1 MAVPQER
8 LRVAEVPAGAAALS
22 QALRVSWGGVWSGF
36 LIALGTMLLL
46 GTLGVAIG
54 VSAVDP
60 RAAGET
66 RGLGIGAAIWG
77 GLTLLIAVF
86 VGGMVAARLGLI
98 FDQPTSALHG
108 ALVWVLSMLA
118 VLYLATSGISL
129 GVNALLGVA
138 GSIAGAAGSSGL
150 VADLTGGDVTQILA
164 RLDDPGTVSTVAAAT
179 GMSQEEARRALADI
193 RARVE
198 AARSD
203 PSRAIAEAR
212 EGLRQL
218 TARVADRATT
228 AARTTSWTAF
238 GAMVLSLLAA
248 IGGAMWGARQAAVRV
263 GSVRVPG
270 V

>member
-1 MAVPQER
+1 
-8 LRVAEVPAGAAALS
+8 VAEVPAGAVALG

-36 LIALGTMLLL
+36 LIALGAMLLL

-54 VSAVDP
+54 VSAIDP
-60 RAAGET
+60 TGGA
-66 RGLGIGAAIWG
+66 RGLGVGAAIWG
-77 GLTLLIAVF
+77 GLTWLIAVF
-86 VGGMVAARLGLI
+86 IGGMVAARLGLVL
-98 FDQPTSALHG
+98 DQPTSALHG

-138 GSIAGAAGSSGL
+138 GSIAGAAGSAGPL
-150 VADLTGGDVTQILA
+150 ADLTGGDVNQILT
-164 RLDDPGTVSTVAAAT
+164 RLNDPTAASTVASAT
-179 GMSQEEARRALADI
+179 GMSQDAARRALADI

-198 AARSD
+198 AARND
-203 PSRAIAEAR
+203 PARATAEAR

-218 TARVADRATT
+218 AARVADRATS
-228 AARTTSWTAF
+228 AARTTSWTAL

-248 IGGAMWGARQAAVRV
+248 IGGAMWGARRAALRV
-263 GSVRVPG
+263 GSVRVAG